1 MFLLDFGLIV
11 RKLPFTNDTTMIQSA
26 KSNLS
31 PLFGISGLGASKFL
45 AVRFNSSNAGQP
57 SITEIQTQLPS
68 MDDLNS
74 AATSIA
80 DQIPQVVGEASNHI
94 GYLESIGLA
103 QSWWWPPDLIQ
114 HLLETVHVYTGL
126 PWWGTI
132 CAVTVTVRL
141 LMFPLYVKSSDTI
154 ARNSRIKP
162 ELDAVTSQ
170 LMACSELSEGQKYA
184 LKRKKLL
191 SDNGIKNRWLA
202 APMLQ
207 VPVALGFFSGI
218 RAMANHPVDGFVN
231 QGTAWFTDLSQA
243 DPYLGLQL
251 FTAAVLISFTR
262 LGGETGA
269 QQFSPAMKRFFT
281 ILPLVSIPATMNLSA
296 AVVLYFAVNGA
307 FSVLQTLT
315 LRNKWIRRKLNIA
328 DVVHHAQTT
337 NGPPKG
343 ILETFRENMAK
354 AKEQAARR
362 QAMQDKEQVL
372 QAQSKEL
379 KKNSQIKIL
388 RRSDL
393 KRKE

>member
-1 MFLLDFGLIV
+1 M
-11 RKLPFTNDTTMIQSA
+11 SA
-26 KSNLS
+26 S
-31 PLFGISGLGASKFL
+31 
-45 AVRFNSSNAGQP
+45 RFIAARYNSSNAGKP
-57 SITEIQTQLPS
+57 SIDEIQTQLPS

-74 AATSIA
+74 AVTGIA
-80 DQIPQVVGEASNHI
+80 EQAPQVIGEASNHI
-94 GYLESIGLA
+94 GYLQSIGLA

-114 HLLETVHVYTGL
+114 HLLEAVHVYAGL

-132 CAVTVTVRL
+132 CAVTVGVRL

-162 ELDAVTSQ
+162 ELDAINSQ
-170 LMACSELSEGQKYA
+170 LMSSSELSEGQKYA

-191 SDNGIKNRWLA
+191 NDNGIKNRWLA

-231 QGTAWFTDLSQA
+231 QGIAWFTDLSQA
-243 DPYLGLQL
+243 DPYLGLQ
-251 FTAAVLISFTR
+251 FITAAVLISFTR

-281 ILPLVSIPATMNLSA
+281 ILPLVSIPATMSLSA
-296 AVVLYFAVNGA
+296 GVVLYFAINGT

-315 LRNKWIRRKLNIA
+315 LRNKWVRRKLNIA
-328 DVVHHAQTT
+328 DVVHHPQAT

-343 ILETFRENMAK
+343 MLETFRENMAK
-354 AKEQAARR
+354 AREQAARR
-362 QAMQDKEQVL
+362 QAMQDKEEAL
-372 QAQSKEL
+372 QAQSKDL
-379 KKNSQIKIL
+379 KKNSKIKIL
-388 RRSDL
+388 HKSDL
-393 KRKE
+393 TRKE

>member
-1 MFLLDFGLIV
+1 M
-11 RKLPFTNDTTMIQSA
+11 SA
-26 KSNLS
+26 S
-31 PLFGISGLGASKFL
+31 
-45 AVRFNSSNAGQP
+45 RFIAARYNSSNAGKP
-57 SITEIQTQLPS
+57 SIDEIQTQLPS

-74 AATSIA
+74 AVTGIA
-80 DQIPQVVGEASNHI
+80 EQAPQVIGEASNHI
-94 GYLESIGLA
+94 GYLQSIGLA

-114 HLLETVHVYTGL
+114 HLLEAVHVYAGL

-132 CAVTVTVRL
+132 CAVTVGVRL

-162 ELDAVTSQ
+162 ELDAINSQ
-170 LMACSELSEGQKYA
+170 LMSSSELSEGQKYA

-191 SDNGIKNRWLA
+191 NDNGIKNRWLA

-231 QGTAWFTDLSQA
+231 QGIAWFTDLSQA
-243 DPYLGLQL
+243 DPYLGLQ
-251 FTAAVLISFTR
+251 FITAAVLISFTR

-281 ILPLVSIPATMNLSA
+281 ILPLVSIPATMSLSA
-296 AVVLYFAVNGA
+296 GVVLYFAINGT

-315 LRNKWIRRKLNIA
+315 LRNKWVRRKLNIA
-328 DVVHHAQTT
+328 DVVHHPQPT

-343 ILETFRENMAK
+343 MLETFRENMAK
-354 AKEQAARR
+354 AREQAARR
-362 QAMQDKEQVL
+362 QAMQDKEEAL

-379 KKNSQIKIL
+379 KKNSKIKIL
-388 RRSDL
+388 HKSDL
-393 KRKE
+393 TRKE